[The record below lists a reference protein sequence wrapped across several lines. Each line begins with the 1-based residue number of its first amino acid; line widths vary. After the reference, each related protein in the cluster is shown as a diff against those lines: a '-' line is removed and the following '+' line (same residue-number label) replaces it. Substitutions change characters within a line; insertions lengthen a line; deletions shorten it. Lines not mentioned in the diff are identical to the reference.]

1 MFMAR
6 VSSPS
11 ASACQFFPIS
21 SFTWQRV
28 VNGFHYSTVEEQIDG
43 IVDATKLWFSEN
55 SEYYSLP
62 PLDGEDI
69 AIWLLVSTIPELDT
83 QEDYISSDCGINPVG
98 WWRLALLVKNMLIL
112 GKALDPRCPQFYF

>member
-1 MFMAR
+1 MAR

-28 VNGFHYSTVEEQIDG
+28 VHGFHYSTVEEQIDG

-112 GKALDPRCPQFYF
+112 GKALDPRCPQFF